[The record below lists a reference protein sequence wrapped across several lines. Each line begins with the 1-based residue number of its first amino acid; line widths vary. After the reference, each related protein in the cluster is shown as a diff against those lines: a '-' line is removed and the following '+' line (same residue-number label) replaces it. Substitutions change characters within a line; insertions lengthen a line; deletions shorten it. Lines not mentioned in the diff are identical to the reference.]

1 MKGHLVYIYAGLRTL
16 AGWHHA
22 TFQVTVDGKR
32 HTVTGYNVAVANSK
46 AYGGGIQLVPHAEL
60 DDGRLDVMLVEA
72 HSKLRWVR
80 GALSAFKGGHV
91 NDPAIR
97 WLTGTEIDVE
107 RRPSVHRLRGR
118 RPDRRPA
125 CHDHGHEA
133 DPARHRTLMLRLK
146 LTLARA
152 LRALSRRLAR
162 TGGTTLPG
170 RVLLRLDPSSIRVLG
185 ARLERGSVLVSATN
199 GKTTTASM
207 LAAVLERSGAEVV
220 HNRAGSNMNW
230 GVATALL
237 DAGRAPAQIGLFEV
251 DEAWLANG
259 GERARPVTR
268 AALEPVPRPA
278 RPLRRARPA
287 GGPLGGARGRARGP
301 HHVRPERRR
310 PAGGGPRA
318 RARAGRLL
326 RGGGSRSPARVAG
339 ARLGLEALPQLRR
352 RVHLRGGVPGTH
364 GPLPLPELRP
374 RAADARRCRAR
385 EGHAP
390 RNVGLGR
397 AHRDPG
403 GADRAEPPAARALQ
417 RLQRPCGHRRGAGA
431 RAPPPAQIREALAAF
446 AAAFGRVERLVDRPA
461 RGGDPAGEEP
471 GGRQRGAAHAA
482 ARGRRARPLDRAERR
497 DRRRTRRLL
506 DLGRRLRGAGG
517 PGAADRLL
525 RDRAPRRWRCG

>member
-1 MKGHLVYIYAGLRTL
+1 MGFDSIANRTANEARFVKGHLVYIYAGLRTL

-97 WLTGTEIDVE
+97 WLTGTEIEVE

-118 RPDRRPA
+118 RPDCRPA

-251 DEAWLANG
+251 DEAWLATVASELDPSLVLLSNLFRDQLDRY
-259 GERARPVTR
+259 GELDLLADRWAELVAEREGRTTFVLNADDPLVADLGRERERVVYFGVEDRRCTGSSRWSTPRTR
-268 AALEPVPRPA
+268 SAAATAAPSTST
-278 RPLRRARPA
+278 RRCSWDTWATTA
-287 GGPLGGARGRARGP
+287 
-301 HHVRPERRR
+301 
-310 PAGGGPRA
+310 A
-318 RARAGRLL
+318 RAVAASGR
-326 RGGGSRSPARVAG
+326 
-339 ARLGLEALPQLRR
+339 
-352 RVHLRGGVPGTH
+352 
-364 GPLPLPELRP
+364 
-374 RAADARRCRAR
+374 ARRCRPRRSRSTACRAR
-385 EGHAP
+385 TCAS
-390 RNVGLGR
+390 R
-397 AHRDPG
+397 
-403 GADRAEPPAARALQ
+403 PP
-417 RLQRPCGHRRGAGA
+417 
-431 RAPPPAQIREALAAF
+431 
-446 AAAFGRVERLVDRPA
+446 
-461 RGGDPAGEEP
+461 
-471 GGRQRGAAHAA
+471 
-482 ARGRRARPLDRAERR
+482 RGRSS
-497 DRRRTRRLL
+497 
-506 DLGRRLRGAGG
+506 
-517 PGAADRLL
+517 
-525 RDRAPRRWRCG
+525 